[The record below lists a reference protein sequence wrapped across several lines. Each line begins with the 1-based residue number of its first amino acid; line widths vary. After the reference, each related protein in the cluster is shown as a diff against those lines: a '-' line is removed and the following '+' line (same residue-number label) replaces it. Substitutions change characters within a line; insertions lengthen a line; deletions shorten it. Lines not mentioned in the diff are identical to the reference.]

1 MGHQIINEFRENYS
15 IITLHGNKEI
25 YIENF
30 ISIIELTL
38 ETAKIRAKKEIIT
51 INGTKLVIEYLS
63 KDDLKISGHINTIG
77 ITEVEE

>member
-1 MGHQIINEFRENYS
+1 MGLQIINEFRENYS

-38 ETAKIRAKKEIIT
+38 NTAKIRAKKEVIT
-51 INGTKLVIEYLS
+51 ITGDKLIIEYLS
-63 KDDLKISGHINTIG
+63 KDDLKISGMINTVELL
-77 ITEVEE
+77 EVE

>member
-38 ETAKIRAKKEIIT
+38 ETAKIKAQKEIIA
-51 INGTKLVIEYLS
+51 INGDKLIIEYLS
-63 KDDLKISGHINTIG
+63 KDDLKISGHINTIEL
-77 ITEVEE
+77 TEVE

>member
-1 MGHQIINEFRENYS
+1 MGLQIINEFRENYS

-38 ETAKIRAKKEIIT
+38 NTAKIIAKKEVIT
-51 INGTKLVIEYLS
+51 ITGDKLIIEYLS
-63 KDDLKISGHINTIG
+63 KDDLKISGMINT
-77 ITEVEE
+77 VELLEEE

>member
-1 MGHQIINEFRENYS
+1 MGLQIINEFRENYS

-38 ETAKIRAKKEIIT
+38 ETAKIRAKKEIIS
-51 INGTKLVIEYLS
+51 INGDKLIIEYLS
-63 KDDLKISGHINTIG
+63 KDDLKISGFINTIEIKG
-77 ITEVEE
+77 VEE

>member
-1 MGHQIINEFRENYS
+1 MGLQIINEFRENFS

-38 ETAKIRAKKEIIT
+38 NMAKIKAKKEIIT
-51 INGTKLVIEYLS
+51 ILGDKLIIEYLS
-63 KDDLKISGHINTIG
+63 KDDLKISGRINTVELL
-77 ITEVEE
+77 EVE

>member
-1 MGHQIINEFRENYS
+1 MGLQILNEFRENYS

-38 ETAKIRAKKEIIT
+38 NMVKIKAKKEIIT
-51 INGTKLVIEYLS
+51 ISGDKLIIEYLS
-63 KDDLKISGHINTIG
+63 KDDIKISGRINTVELL
-77 ITEVEE
+77 EVE